1 LIVRTARE
9 LEKVQAQLQTTYIRC
24 VGVVRVEER
33 CTAVIVRKEEN
44 NYTNNGGIMPNE
56 EIAIEVSYL
65 KRFNL
70 GNYQHKEYLI
80 KLSGTEAQIEAG
92 FAERKAKL
100 QNYLQDMEQLVEGA
114 HEANT
119 AKG

>member
-1 LIVRTARE
+1 
-9 LEKVQAQLQTTYIRC
+9 
-24 VGVVRVEER
+24 
-33 CTAVIVRKEEN
+33 
-44 NYTNNGGIMPNE
+44 MPNPE
-56 EIAIEVSYL
+56 VGIEVSYL

-70 GNYQHKEYLI
+70 GNYQHKEYLV

-100 QNYLQDMEQLVEGA
+100 QNYLQDMENLVESA

-119 AKG
+119 QAKG